1 MVVARITF
9 EGISNAQVANE
20 PQSASVNQASEA
32 IAHTGK
38 NDRLIQTQH
47 RPS

>member
-1 MVVARITF
+1 MVVAKVTAWGIT
-9 EGISNAQVANE
+9 NAQVANE
-20 PQSASVNQASEA
+20 PQTATTGQLSEA

-38 NDRLIQTQH
+38 NDRLIQSLA